1 MKVKYIDFG
10 LKAKGFFPSRKHDN
24 DAGIDCPSPIDYTL
38 QPGETYA
45 LGLGFG
51 LEVPA
56 GMVAYVFPRS
66 SLSGKGIGMNLP
78 PIDSGYKGEI
88 HAVLNN
94 LTDRPYEIK
103 AGDRVGQLVILPC
116 VIADLV
122 DDIDDSRGTGA
133 FGSTGR

>member
-1 MKVKYIDFG
+1 MKVKYIDYGLRGLG
-10 LKAKGFFPSRKHDN
+10 LKPGRKHDN
-24 DAGIDCPSPIDYTL
+24 DAGIDCPSPIEYTL

-51 LEVPA
+51 LEVPP
-56 GMVAYVFPRS
+56 GMVAYIFPRS

-78 PIDSGYKGEI
+78 PIDAGYKGEI

-94 LTDRPYEIK
+94 LTDEPYEIHI
-103 AGDRVGQLVILPC
+103 GDRVGQLVILPC

-122 DDIDDSRGTGA
+122 DEIDDSRGTGA

>member
-1 MKVKYIDFG
+1 MKIKYLDFG
-10 LKAKGFFPSRKHDN
+10 LKEKGFKPVRKHDN

-51 LEVPA
+51 VDLPA
-56 GMVAYVFPRS
+56 GMVAFIFPRS
-66 SLSGKGIGMNLP
+66 GLSSKGITTSLP
-78 PIDSGYKGEI
+78 PVDAGYKGEI

-94 LTDRPYEIK
+94 LTDKPYEIK